1 MRLSDFVSIKRVSF
15 SLRIFPI
22 SIHYFLIKIQIM
34 RTCIRVFQVQKI
46 LTDLVTV
53 AVGLRSIAQFHNL
66 AEKRVDLLDPP
77 KSEII
82 LSGVLLI

>member
-1 MRLSDFVSIKRVSF
+1 MS
-15 SLRIFPI
+15 
-22 SIHYFLIKIQIM
+22 
-34 RTCIRVFQVQKI
+34 TCIGVFQVQKI

-53 AVGLRSIAQFHNL
+53 AVGLRSIAQFQNL
-66 AEKRVDLLDPP
+66 TEKRVDLLDPP